1 MNAFLRTVFKEIAGL
16 FVDDSNLAAFATVL
30 IAVVAGAV
38 KLLNI
43 PPLAGGLALLVGVI
57 AILIESLLRA
67 AGPPRRKR

>member
-30 IAVVAGAV
+30 IVVIAGAV
-38 KLLNI
+38 KLLNV
-43 PPLAGGLALLVGVI
+43 PPLGVALLAGVI
-57 AILIESLLRA
+57 AILIESLVRA

>member
-1 MNAFLRTVFKEIAGL
+1 MNAFFRTVFKEIAGL

-43 PPLAGGLALLVGVI
+43 PPLAGGLALFIGVI